1 MSHIIGRGHVT
12 VHDSLGDAKTPCCR
26 APCLKVNPLG
36 KLAGSRRRHVRVRP
50 QKRFPDPGRYLRPLP
65 PAGKFRRPL
74 QYALVKPNVF
84 FMLDLLETAAEPNR
98 RRLLQLLGRGETSV
112 NELAENFPV
121 SRSAISQHLKM
132 LADVGLVQ
140 ARKDGRR
147 RLYSLNPQGMTRLRD
162 SLESFWNTEL
172 DQLAADAA
180 VAQSSQLAPHP
191 KENSDDH

>member
-1 MSHIIGRGHVT
+1 MCRDGKVT
-12 VHDSLGDAKTPCCR
+12 
-26 APCLKVNPLG
+26 
-36 KLAGSRRRHVRVRP
+36 
-50 QKRFPDPGRYLRPLP
+50 
-65 PAGKFRRPL
+65 RPL
-74 QYALVKPNVF
+74 QYTLVTTNVF

-98 RRLLQLLGRGETSV
+98 RRLLQLLGRGETGV

-121 SRSAISQHLKM
+121 SRSAISQHLKL
-132 LADVGLVQ
+132 LADVGLVR

-147 RLYSLNPQGMTRLRD
+147 RLYSLDPQGMARLRD

-180 VAQSSQLAPHP
+180 ATQTSRSAPHP

>member
-1 MSHIIGRGHVT
+1 MEV
-12 VHDSLGDAKTPCCR
+12 LQR
-26 APCLKVNPLG
+26 APEAAPECSLR
-36 KLAGSRRRHVRVRP
+36 LAS
-50 QKRFPDPGRYLRPLP
+50 PGDLLH
-65 PAGKFRRPL
+65 
-74 QYALVKPNVF
+74 YALVVTNVF

-98 RRLLQLLGRGETSV
+98 RRLLQLLGRGEVSV

-121 SRSAISQHLKM
+121 SRSAISQHLLL
-132 LADVGLVQ
+132 LAGVGLVQ

-147 RLYSLNPQGMTRLRD
+147 RLYSLDPHGMAQLRD

-180 VAQSSQLAPHP
+180 AAQSSQSPPHP